1 MALGSDGFAGSVFF
15 GIIDVLVVVVVD
27 KTGSVKLAS
36 CVTSN
41 ELVEF
46 PGLPTQ
52 ALIPNALYHHI
63 PNVKAPNIILTKI
76 SSK

>member
-15 GIIDVLVVVVVD
+15 GIIDVLVVD

-63 PNVKAPNIILTKI
+63 PNVKAPNENLNII
-76 SSK
+76 S